1 MVRNG
6 RPTRIP
12 ISSPQRSVQI
22 ALIFRLLLKITVDWP
37 YNATYMCLEPVR
49 GHTIKT
55 ETNNQNEIRA
65 EHYFFQE
72 IVIFI
77 FSRPKPLWICLFQ
90 LCRNPL
96 DLLAN
101 CARAELLKPAGRGG
115 ESYLLGLLAK
125 IKCSICSYQLNL
137 WYVAHGVT

>member
-55 ETNNQNEIRA
+55 ETNNQKEIQISVIIVNRRRQ
-65 EHYFFQE
+65 HRVRPHSSGRFQ
-72 IVIFI
+72 
-77 FSRPKPLWICLFQ
+77 
-90 LCRNPL
+90 
-96 DLLAN
+96 
-101 CARAELLKPAGRGG
+101 
-115 ESYLLGLLAK
+115 
-125 IKCSICSYQLNL
+125 
-137 WYVAHGVT
+137 